1 MTSVASDTRPAPRRR
16 GRSRWVARYLADRG
30 ARSGAVGTTL
40 MVLVGVCGPWLAPHS
55 PSAIVGV
62 PFQAPG
68 PDMPLG
74 GDFLGEDVLSRILC
88 GGRSVIWMSFAAT
101 AITLVVGVTV
111 GMIAGYSGRRTDAA
125 TVWSMDV
132 LLALPDIVMVLM
144 FIVLLGRD
152 PWIIVMITA
161 LSFLPVV
168 VRLVRGLT
176 LEVVGREHVESARA
190 MGFSRRDIVLQEVLP
205 NVLTPV
211 LVQAGALLTWSI
223 GLVAGISFLGF
234 GVQPPAADW
243 GLMISENFSGV
254 TVQPLAVLAP
264 IVMITLF
271 TIATNTLAE
280 GVGRSF
286 TGVERSTAS

>member
-1 MTSVASDTRPAPRRR
+1 MTAVASDTRPATRRAGPRWM
-16 GRSRWVARYLADRG
+16 GRYFSDRG
-30 ARSGAVGTTL
+30 SKAGAAGTAL
-40 MVLVGVCGPWLAPHS
+40 IILVGVCGPWLAPHP

-68 PDMPLG
+68 PDMLLG

-101 AITLVVGVTV
+101 AITLVVGVTI

-254 TVQPLAVLAP
+254 TVQPLAVVAP

-271 TIATNTLAE
+271 TIATNALAE